1 MIRLDKWKVVDV
13 DRGDILLGQRFVP
26 SFAFDRNPQHGP
38 KGVLTFGESINL
50 LVAQE
55 FLWRNTPA
63 LQVKEIS
70 NITFKFEGVHGVR

>member
-1 MIRLDKWKVVDV
+1 
-13 DRGDILLGQRFVP
+13 
-26 SFAFDRNPQHGP
+26 
-38 KGVLTFGESINL
+38 
-50 LVAQE
+50 VAQE